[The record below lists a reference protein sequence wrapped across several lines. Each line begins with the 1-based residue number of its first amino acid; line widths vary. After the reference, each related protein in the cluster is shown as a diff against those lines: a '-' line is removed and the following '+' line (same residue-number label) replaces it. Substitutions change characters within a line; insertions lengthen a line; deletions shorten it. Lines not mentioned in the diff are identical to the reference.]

1 MNEYKNY
8 KALSAEA
15 FLRAEDNSDAF
26 AEYDS
31 LFLIRATGNSSSVIN
46 QADFTPKIF

>member
-15 FLRAEDNSDAF
+15 FLRAEENRDAF